1 MKPGK
6 RQVAILAEY
15 ILDVSLSLT
24 KKLDE
29 LFQTEFKPAF
39 DARWE
44 RRADEQDWEFV
55 EQEIKKE
62 MRTELAMGRER
73 SKTKLARQLRRFQ
86 FVAVGRADDGSLVI
100 IQPRRWDRLVFTL
113 GRNSAADDQGT
124 LHNVHIAS
132 TNSLG
137 VRQRAELNEL
147 LYALSAQRV
156 AERHDGKVRKGRPAD
171 KRQRV
176 QSWIKAK
183 QAEGKMPK
191 TQSAAMAQ
199 ALKHFASLT
208 GKQKVSDETIRRVL
222 AKFYSQPV
230 TTAKS
235 T

>member
-39 DARWE
+39 DERWA
-44 RRADEQDWEFV
+44 RRADEEDWESF
-55 EQEIKKE
+55 EEEMKKE

-100 IQPRRWDRLVFTL
+100 IHPRRWDRLVFTL

-171 KRQRV
+171 KGQRV

-183 QAEGKMPK
+183 QAEGKMPR

-208 GKQKVSDETIRRVL
+208 GKQKISDETIRRVL
-222 AKFYSQPV
+222 VKIYSQLV
-230 TTAKS
+230 TAPKS

>member
-29 LFQTEFKPAF
+29 LFQTDFKPAF

-100 IQPRRWDRLVFTL
+100 IHPRRWDRLVFTL

-156 AERHDGKVRKGRPAD
+156 AERHDGGFGKGRPPT
-171 KRQRV
+171 KGQLV
-176 QSWIKAK
+176 ESWIKAK
-183 QAEGKMPK
+183 QAKGTMPGK
-191 TQSAAMAQ
+191 QSAAMVQ
-199 ALKHFASLT
+199 ALKHFEFLT
-208 GKQKVSDETIRRVL
+208 GKEKVSGETIRRVL